1 MQVLVVLSVV
11 LALII
16 AAPGV
21 NSDEIPSTFRR
32 MIANCMASEDTMSCL
47 SIKAIM
53 ALQRAAR
60 TPKIDILPGVSIRRY
75 ECAFFIIER
84 RKIFVPKLM

>member
-1 MQVLVVLSVV
+1 MQVLVALSVV
-11 LALII
+11 SALTLAV
-16 AAPGV
+16 PGV

-32 MIANCMASEDTMSCL
+32 LIANCMASDDTMSCL

-53 ALQRAAR
+53 ALNRAIR

-75 ECAFFIIER
+75 YE
-84 RKIFVPKLM
+84 KLL